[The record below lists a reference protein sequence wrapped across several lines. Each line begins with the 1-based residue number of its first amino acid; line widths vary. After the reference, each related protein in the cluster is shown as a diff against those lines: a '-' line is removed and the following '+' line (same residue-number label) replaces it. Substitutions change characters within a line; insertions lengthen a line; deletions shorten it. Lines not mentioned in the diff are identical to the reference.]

1 LIDRVVNEPIGGA
14 HRDPRVMARLLRRSL
29 GDALRQLSGMTPQQL
44 IDHRL
49 ERLLSYG
56 RFQT

>member
-1 LIDRVVNEPIGGA
+1 
-14 HRDPRVMARLLRRSL
+14 
-29 GDALRQLSGMTPQQL
+29 MTPQQL

-56 RFQT
+56 RFQEVRA

>member
-1 LIDRVVNEPIGGA
+1 
-14 HRDPRVMARLLRRSL
+14 MARLLRRSL

-56 RFQT
+56 RFQEVRA

>member
-1 LIDRVVNEPIGGA
+1 
-14 HRDPRVMARLLRRSL
+14 MARLLRRSL
-29 GDALRQLSGMTPQQL
+29 ADALRSLSGMTPQQL

-56 RFQT
+56 SFQEVRA

>member
-1 LIDRVVNEPIGGA
+1 LADS
-14 HRDPRVMARLLRRSL
+14 LRS
-29 GDALRQLSGMTPQQL
+29 LSGMSPQQL

-56 RFQT
+56 SFQEVRA